1 MHSSFFLTI
10 QNRRALG
17 TVQKRTTGVKITFQ
31 KQTINEN
38 DNRTESNRTEKSSW
52 GKDKTWRSK
61 KSVNVNFGAVYES
74 GQAAVPMS
82 SLEKEENNKGK
93 ALMELQQDA
102 GNANVALQ
110 QDYMTLMSHTMSQED
125 YAKACEDG
133 FDPREL
139 DQDTAVTI
147 VDKIKA
153 ELVRSGQQIAGYTDD
168 IDMDTLAAA
177 VGSDT
182 LARSIE
188 EQFRSADL
196 PLTQENIN
204 ELKNAWDMAASLKEP
219 EEGAVS
225 YLVDN
230 GLEPE
235 IWNLYVAANSGAKVQ
250 NNDVPQEL
258 QEQMDKVI
266 ADAGLTVN
274 DENRQKAQWLVSAD
288 LALTTDT
295 LQQLVELDGIS
306 YPITEDAFAQAAAA
320 AIAEGKSPMYAN
332 LGRQDTIYEKADK
345 MLQDWFSD
353 AKWNATAENL
363 AARKQL
369 EEIRLRMTAEVNVK
383 LLQSDFSIDT
393 APMEQLIEALRK
405 AEAEV
410 AGKYFPGESQAVTKY
425 ETYTQAVQVASELPG
440 LPAGVLGSYSLEQ
453 NAATETVSDFH
464 KEGAAMQKAYEEAGE
479 RYETLMTAPRSDL
492 GDSIRKAFSNVDD
505 ILTDMSLEKTSEN
518 QRAVRILAYNNMEI
532 TPENIEKVKEA
543 DRQVSAVV
551 DRLTPKNVLQMIR
564 DGVNPLEKT
573 FNELESYFSQNPQ
586 SYEEEV
592 EDYSRF
598 LYQLERKKDVTE
610 EERKAYIGI
619 YRMVHQV
626 EREDGA
632 AVGAVVNTGA
642 DLQFSTLLTAA
653 RSRRASHMDWKV
665 SEDTGLTQE
674 IHLSENNISEQIRMG
689 MAKEVL
695 TEVSDDGES
704 RAAYDREGLQQMREA
719 GNTTP
724 EAAELLQRGEVPIS
738 ASNLLAAQAL
748 MDDPAEMFG
757 NLRRYRE
764 KYRQEKEVPQTVTGT
779 GEVPVGTETSELWEQ
794 LDQQNF
800 AEDYRS
806 MLQNTAEDV
815 ETISLEQADEHLD
828 VKQLQLVHKQLCL
841 AESLQA
847 KQEYFLPMFLGEQ
860 LAGVHLILQQRAGA
874 VGAVE
879 IRVNAGDME
888 LEAHLQVK
896 GDTIDGYLVGNT
908 PEEVTKLEKTS
919 DIFLERIQTDT
930 SADWKAEKLPIVSY
944 RDMTR
949 MAAGETKNADT
960 IESRIDTEQLYR
972 LAKGFLQAVADT
984 SGK

>member
-1 MHSSFFLTI
+1 
-10 QNRRALG
+10 
-17 TVQKRTTGVKITFQ
+17 
-31 KQTINEN
+31 
-38 DNRTESNRTEKSSW
+38 
-52 GKDKTWRSK
+52 
-61 KSVNVNFGAVYES
+61 
-74 GQAAVPMS
+74 
-82 SLEKEENNKGK
+82 
-93 ALMELQQDA
+93 
-102 GNANVALQ
+102 
-110 QDYMTLMSHTMSQED
+110 
-125 YAKACEDG
+125 
-133 FDPREL
+133 
-139 DQDTAVTI
+139 
-147 VDKIKA
+147 
-153 ELVRSGQQIAGYTDD
+153 
-168 IDMDTLAAA
+168 
-177 VGSDT
+177 
-182 LARSIE
+182 
-188 EQFRSADL
+188 
-196 PLTQENIN
+196 
-204 ELKNAWDMAASLKEP
+204 
-219 EEGAVS
+219 
-225 YLVDN
+225 
-230 GLEPE
+230 
-235 IWNLYVAANSGAKVQ
+235 
-250 NNDVPQEL
+250 
-258 QEQMDKVI
+258 
-266 ADAGLTVN
+266 
-274 DENRQKAQWLVSAD
+274 
-288 LALTTDT
+288 
-295 LQQLVELDGIS
+295 
-306 YPITEDAFAQAAAA
+306 
-320 AIAEGKSPMYAN
+320 
-332 LGRQDTIYEKADK
+332 
-345 MLQDWFSD
+345 
-353 AKWNATAENL
+353 
-363 AARKQL
+363 
-369 EEIRLRMTAEVNVK
+369 
-383 LLQSDFSIDT
+383 
-393 APMEQLIEALRK
+393 
-405 AEAEV
+405 
-410 AGKYFPGESQAVTKY
+410 
-425 ETYTQAVQVASELPG
+425 
-440 LPAGVLGSYSLEQ
+440 
-453 NAATETVSDFH
+453 
-464 KEGAAMQKAYEEAGE
+464 
-479 RYETLMTAPRSDL
+479 MTAPRSDL

-518 QRAVRILAYNNMEI
+518 QRAVRILAYNSMEI

-573 FNELESYFSQNPQ
+573 FDELESYFSQNPE

-642 DLQFSTLLTAA
+642 ELQFSTLLTAA
-653 RSRRASHMDWKV
+653 RSRSTSHMDWKV

-695 TEVSDDGES
+695 TEVSYNGES

-719 GNTTP
+719 GNTTS
-724 EAAELLQRGEVPIS
+724 EATELLQRGEVPIS

-806 MLQNTAEDV
+806 MLQNTAE
-815 ETISLEQADEHLD
+815 ETEIMSLEQADEHLD
-828 VKQLQLVHKQLCL
+828 VKQLQLVHKQLRL

-847 KQEYFLPMFLGEQ
+847 KQEYFLPMYLGEQ
-860 LAGVHLILQQRAGA
+860 LAGVHLILQQRAGTA
-874 VGAVE
+874 GAVE

-930 SADWKAEKLPIVSY
+930 SADWKAEKLPIVSS

-972 LAKGFLQAVADT
+972 LAKGFLQAVADS

>member
-1 MHSSFFLTI
+1 MYQRPSFLLTTFADTWFAIYFSSTNLSDFFSCSNELVSSNSPFNSVICFFSSSFSSSNF
-10 QNRRALG
+10 
-17 TVQKRTTGVKITFQ
+17 VTF
-31 KQTINEN
+31 
-38 DNRTESNRTEKSSW
+38 
-52 GKDKTWRSK
+52 
-61 KSVNVNFGAVYES
+61 
-74 GQAAVPMS
+74 
-82 SLEKEENNKGK
+82 
-93 ALMELQQDA
+93 
-102 GNANVALQ
+102 
-110 QDYMTLMSHTMSQED
+110 
-125 YAKACEDG
+125 
-133 FDPREL
+133 
-139 DQDTAVTI
+139 
-147 VDKIKA
+147 
-153 ELVRSGQQIAGYTDD
+153 
-168 IDMDTLAAA
+168 
-177 VGSDT
+177 
-182 LARSIE
+182 
-188 EQFRSADL
+188 
-196 PLTQENIN
+196 
-204 ELKNAWDMAASLKEP
+204 
-219 EEGAVS
+219 
-225 YLVDN
+225 
-230 GLEPE
+230 
-235 IWNLYVAANSGAKVQ
+235 
-250 NNDVPQEL
+250 
-258 QEQMDKVI
+258 
-266 ADAGLTVN
+266 
-274 DENRQKAQWLVSAD
+274 
-288 LALTTDT
+288 LALD
-295 LQQLVELDGIS
+295 LKFKIS
-306 YPITEDAFAQAAAA
+306 
-320 AIAEGKSPMYAN
+320 
-332 LGRQDTIYEKADK
+332 
-345 MLQDWFSD
+345 
-353 AKWNATAENL
+353 ENPP
-363 AARKQL
+363 
-369 EEIRLRMTAEVNVK
+369 VK
-383 LLQSDFSIDT
+383 NCTPLLT
-393 APMEQLIEALRK
+393 P
-405 AEAEV
+405 
-410 AGKYFPGESQAVTKY
+410 
-425 ETYTQAVQVASELPG
+425 
-440 LPAGVLGSYSLEQ
+440 
-453 NAATETVSDFH
+453 
-464 KEGAAMQKAYEEAGE
+464 
-479 RYETLMTAPRSDL
+479 
-492 GDSIRKAFSNVDD
+492 FSNVDD

-518 QRAVRILAYNNMEI
+518 QRAVRILAYNSMEI

-573 FNELESYFSQNPQ
+573 FDELGSYFSQNPE

-653 RSRRASHMDWKV
+653 RSRRTSHMDWKV

-695 TEVSDDGES
+695 TDVSYDGES

-724 EAAELLQRGEVPIS
+724 EAAELLQRGELPIS

-764 KYRQEKEVPQTVTGT
+764 KYRQEKEVPQTVTDT

-800 AEDYRS
+800 AEDYRT
-806 MLQNTAEDV
+806 MLQDTAEEA
-815 ETISLEQADEHLD
+815 ETMSLERADEHLD
-828 VKQLQLVHKQLCL
+828 VKQLQLVHKQLRL

-847 KQEYFLPMFLGEQ
+847 KQEYFLPMYLGEQ
-860 LAGVHLILQQRAGA
+860 LAGVHLTLQQRAGA

-930 SADWKAEKLPIVSY
+930 SADWKAEKLPIVSS

-972 LAKGFLQAVADT
+972 LAKGFLQAVADS